1 MNDTIKKDG
10 IKTQKE
16 LIIVDE
22 ELIKDKLYFIRGK
35 QVMID
40 KDLAE
45 IYGYT
50 TKAFNQQ
57 VQRNIERFDEDFR
70 FQLSDKEVKTLSRS
84 QIVTMNNQLR
94 GHNIKYNPYAFTE
107 EGIYMLMTVL
117 KGNLA
122 IKQSKALIRIF
133 KSMKDYIASNNLLKQ
148 EYINN
153 MVLVH
158 DNKINELYLK
168 LEPKINNKLFFSG
181 QVYDAYSLLIDIFNS
196 SKEEII
202 IIDNYADKK
211 ILDLVS
217 NINTK
222 VIVVSKNMNQEL
234 IDKYQKQY
242 NNLTVIRNDE
252 FHDRF
257 IIIDRSKLYS
267 CGASFKDLDKKC
279 FTLDEIFSQE
289 ILNNI
294 LLKIM

>member
-70 FQLSDKEVKTLSRS
+70 FQLSDKEANDLSRS

-107 EGIYMLMTVL
+107 EGIYICL
-117 KGNLA
+117 
-122 IKQSKALIRIF
+122 
-133 KSMKDYIASNNLLKQ
+133 
-148 EYINN
+148 
-153 MVLVH
+153 
-158 DNKINELYLK
+158 
-168 LEPKINNKLFFSG
+168 
-181 QVYDAYSLLIDIFNS
+181 
-196 SKEEII
+196 
-202 IIDNYADKK
+202 
-211 ILDLVS
+211 
-217 NINTK
+217 
-222 VIVVSKNMNQEL
+222 
-234 IDKYQKQY
+234 
-242 NNLTVIRNDE
+242 
-252 FHDRF
+252 
-257 IIIDRSKLYS
+257 
-267 CGASFKDLDKKC
+267 
-279 FTLDEIFSQE
+279 
-289 ILNNI
+289 
-294 LLKIM
+294 

>member
-16 LIIVDE
+16 LIIVGE

-45 IYGYT
+45 IYWYT

-122 IKQSKALIRIF
+122 IKQSKSLIRIF
-133 KSMKDYIASNNLLKQ
+133 KSMKDYIVSNNLLKQ

-242 NNLTVIRNDE
+242 NNLTVIRND
-252 FHDRF
+252 
-257 IIIDRSKLYS
+257 
-267 CGASFKDLDKKC
+267 
-279 FTLDEIFSQE
+279 
-289 ILNNI
+289 
-294 LLKIM
+294 

>member
-16 LIIVDE
+16 LIIVGE

-45 IYGYT
+45 IYWYT

-122 IKQSKALIRIF
+122 IKQSKSLIRIF
-133 KSMKDYIASNNLLKQ
+133 KSMKDYIVSNNLLKQ

-168 LEPKINNKLFFSG
+168 LEPKISNKIFFSG

-242 NNLTVIRNDE
+242 NNLTVIRND
-252 FHDRF
+252 
-257 IIIDRSKLYS
+257 
-267 CGASFKDLDKKC
+267 
-279 FTLDEIFSQE
+279 
-289 ILNNI
+289 
-294 LLKIM
+294 

>member
-1 MNDTIKKDG
+1 
-10 IKTQKE
+10 
-16 LIIVDE
+16 
-22 ELIKDKLYFIRGK
+22 
-35 QVMID
+35 
-40 KDLAE
+40 
-45 IYGYT
+45 
-50 TKAFNQQ
+50 
-57 VQRNIERFDEDFR
+57 
-70 FQLSDKEVKTLSRS
+70 
-84 QIVTMNNQLR
+84 
-94 GHNIKYNPYAFTE
+94 
-107 EGIYMLMTVL
+107 MLMTVL

-122 IKQSKALIRIF
+122 IKQSKSLIRIF
-133 KSMKDYIASNNLLKQ
+133 KSMKDYIVSNNLLKQ

-168 LEPKINNKLFFSG
+168 LEPKISNKIFFSG

-257 IIIDRSKLYS
+257 IIIDKKKLYS
-267 CGASFKDLDKKC
+267 CGASFKDLGKKC
-279 FTLDEIFSQE
+279 FTLNEIFSQE